1 MRFNRFFY
9 ALLFKYLSTQSF
21 IQCSRM
27 KRRYS
32 ILFLPVYL
40 LIDFIVLNG
49 AFLVSYY
56 LRFGVGD
63 GVLPFEYWTLQLIG
77 NLVWFVVVGLGRPY
91 NYSRVQFHVFS
102 LAEQYA
108 ILTGIHASVIA
119 FCWILL
125 KEQNLSR
132 LQLFYFYAIFFAAGV
147 FWRTLAVVI
156 LKIYRA
162 TGHNTRRYVVVGYG
176 KLSIAIKRF
185 YENHPEMGFQFYGFF
200 DELTADNRH
209 FLRGD
214 LERAEALL
222 ATGKIDCVYC
232 CAPYLQS
239 EVLNRLVEKSPKNDF
254 QVKLVIDFAGFLG
267 RRSAIEYHDMMP
279 IVSLSNQMWED
290 VKVKW
295 LKRCFDVGFSFAVLI
310 FGFPVWLMVA
320 LITKFTSK
328 GPIFYSQER
337 IGRQGIPFK
346 IYKFRSM
353 KVDAEKN
360 GPTLSLGKDDLRV
373 TRWGQFIRQTRL
385 DEIPQF
391 YNVLR
396 GDMSVVGPRPERKHF
411 IDLIM
416 EISPEYKNLLQLKP
430 GITSIGQIRYGYAQ
444 NVEEMTK
451 RLRYDIIYLKR
462 ISLFFDVWLI
472 MQTVLVMVKGKG
484 K

>member
-1 MRFNRFFY
+1 
-9 ALLFKYLSTQSF
+9 
-21 IQCSRM
+21 M

-32 ILFLPVYL
+32 FLFLPIYL

-125 KEQNLSR
+125 KEHNLSR
-132 LQLFYFYAIFFAAGV
+132 LQLFYFYAIFFSAGI

-295 LKRCFDVGFSFAVLI
+295 LKRCFDVCFSLSVLI
-310 FGFPVWLMVA
+310 LGTPLFLILMLV
-320 LITKFTSK
+320 TKVTSH
-328 GPIFYSQER
+328 GPIFFSQMR
-337 IGRQGIPFK
+337 TGRGSKEFK

-353 KVDAEKN
+353 YVGSHQGHSEEGIDK
-360 GPTLSLGKDDLRV
+360 RV
-373 TRWGQFIRQTRL
+373 TPLGRFMRKTRL

-391 YNVLR
+391 YNVLK
-396 GDMSVVGPRPERKHF
+396 GDMSIVGPRPLAYY
-411 IDLIM
+411 DVQTLL
-416 EISPEYKNLLQLKP
+416 EIAPHEFSQLLSVKP
-430 GITSIGQIRYGYAQ
+430 GITSIGQVIFGYATTKA
-444 NVEEMTK
+444 EMRH
-451 RLRYDIIYLKR
+451 RLKYDLLYLKK

-472 MQTVLVMVKGKG
+472 MRTVGVMVKGKG
-484 K
+484 R